1 MTTTI
6 STNQLKDLIQYR
18 LPEYQALALDIHEHP
33 EVSNYEFY
41 SSAALIKQLEK
52 EGFWVEKEVAGHRT
66 AFDARYISNKP
77 GPTIAFL
84 AEFDALPGI
93 GHACGHNLFGTY
105 SVLAASIVKQFIDE
119 TGGEIRVYGT
129 PGEEGGENGSAK
141 GSFVREGFFEDVDVA
156 LCVHPAFRYGKTT
169 ESLANDPVDI
179 KFYGVASHAA
189 AAPEKG
195 VNALEA
201 LIQVF
206 NGINALRLQLP
217 KDVNIHGIITDGGV
231 AANVIPDYAA
241 GRFYLRAGNRQ
252 TLDKVYEKVEN
263 IVRGA
268 ALSTGTT
275 FEFGLFQNA
284 VDDVIVTPSFDD
296 LFFQHAKEAGVPDEE
311 IETEQRTSLG
321 SSDVGNVS
329 QVIPTI
335 QPTVAISETY
345 IAGHTEEFKAAAKSD
360 KGLASIAIA
369 AELLANTAL
378 DLLKE
383 PKLLERIKQEHQ
395 EIVARKK
402 QEGATF

>member
-1 MTTTI
+1 
-6 STNQLKDLIQYR
+6 
-18 LPEYQALALDIHEHP
+18 
-33 EVSNYEFY
+33 
-41 SSAALIKQLEK
+41 
-52 EGFWVEKEVAGHRT
+52 
-66 AFDARYISNKP
+66 
-77 GPTIAFL
+77 
-84 AEFDALPGI
+84 
-93 GHACGHNLFGTY
+93 
-105 SVLAASIVKQFIDE
+105 
-119 TGGEIRVYGT
+119 
-129 PGEEGGENGSAK
+129 
-141 GSFVREGFFEDVDVA
+141 
-156 LCVHPAFRYGKTT
+156 
-169 ESLANDPVDI
+169 
-179 KFYGVASHAA
+179 
-189 AAPEKG
+189 
-195 VNALEA
+195 A

-206 NGINALRLQLP
+206 NGINSLRLQLP
-217 KDVNIHGIITDGGV
+217 KYVNIHGIITDGGV

-268 ALSTGTT
+268 AISTGTT

-369 AELLANTAL
+369 A
-378 DLLKE
+378 
-383 PKLLERIKQEHQ
+383 
-395 EIVARKK
+395 
-402 QEGATF
+402 

>member
-1 MTTTI
+1 M
-6 STNQLKDLIQYR
+6 
-18 LPEYQALALDIHEHP
+18 
-33 EVSNYEFY
+33 F
-41 SSAALIKQLEK
+41 EK
-52 EGFWVEKEVAGHRT
+52 V
-66 AFDARYISNKP
+66 
-77 GPTIAFL
+77 
-84 AEFDALPGI
+84 
-93 GHACGHNLFGTY
+93 
-105 SVLAASIVKQFIDE
+105 
-119 TGGEIRVYGT
+119 
-129 PGEEGGENGSAK
+129 
-141 GSFVREGFFEDVDVA
+141 FEDVDVA

-268 ALSTGTT
+268 AISTGTT